1 MNQSATLAS
10 ASFVIGILTGLTGV
24 GGGAILTPALILFGV
39 PPLAAVS
46 NDLVASL
53 AIKPFGAVVHGR
65 RKTVELPLLLWLC
78 AGSVPAAFSGALLL
92 AVIPSAGQ
100 VNMVVKLLVG
110 GTMALTAG
118 LMLLRLHVS
127 QTAQVGGEE
136 PFHVRPALTVTL
148 GAAAGLLVG
157 LTSIGSGSVIAAG
170 LLLLYPRLATARV
183 VGTDVAHA
191 IPLVA
196 SATLGHLLFGQV
208 HLALALALIAGGI
221 PGVVIGSYLASRV
234 PNTAL
239 RGGLVVLLVATSATL
254 LGASVPLIVAATAVA
269 AVVTVT
275 LVAVRSQASD
285 RLGVR
290 VTADEQRHGRL
301 RQDSHPGPLSRISSS
316 ERGRGR

>member
-1 MNQSATLAS
+1 
-10 ASFVIGILTGLTGV
+10 
-24 GGGAILTPALILFGV
+24 
-39 PPLAAVS
+39 
-46 NDLVASL
+46 
-53 AIKPFGAVVHGR
+53 
-65 RKTVELPLLLWLC
+65 
-78 AGSVPAAFSGALLL
+78 
-92 AVIPSAGQ
+92 
-100 VNMVVKLLVG
+100 KLLVG

-127 QTAQVGGEE
+127 QAGQVGGEE
-136 PFHVRPALTVTL
+136 RFHVRPALTVAL

-208 HLALALALIAGGI
+208 HLALAMALIAGGI

-254 LGASVPLIVAATAVA
+254 LGASVPLIVAATALA
-269 AVVTVT
+269 AVVTVAV
-275 LVAVRSQASD
+275 VAVRRQASD

-290 VTADEQRHGRL
+290 VTGR
-301 RQDSHPGPLSRISSS
+301 
-316 ERGRGR
+316 

>member
-24 GGGAILTPALILFGV
+24 GGGAILTPVLILFGI

-53 AIKPFGAVVHGR
+53 ATKPFGAVVHGR

-78 AGSVPAAFSGALLL
+78 VGSVPAAFSGALLL
-92 AVIPSAGQ
+92 AVIPSADQ
-100 VNMVVKLLVG
+100 VNVVVKLLVG

-127 QTAQVGGEE
+127 QAGQVGGEE
-136 PFHVRPALTVTL
+136 RFHVRPALTVAL

-196 SATLGHLLFGQV
+196 AATAGHLLFGQV
-208 HLALALALIAGGI
+208 HLSLAATLIAGGV
-221 PGVVIGSYLASRV
+221 PGVLIGSYLAGRV
-234 PNTAL
+234 PGTAL
-239 RGGLVVLLVATSATL
+239 RRGLVVLLVAT
-254 LGASVPLIVAATAVA
+254 ATALLSPS
-269 AVVTVT
+269 VT
-275 LVAVRSQASD
+275 LVAATSAAAAA
-285 RLGVR
+285 LLA
-290 VTADEQRHGRL
+290 VTAVGPRVGR
-301 RQDSHPGPLSRISSS
+301 
-316 ERGRGR
+316 ETKRGQWVR